1 MATPMTADQM
11 VTALRA
17 EGLKIVERTGWRDHN
32 RNHKGP
38 WGPVNGVLLHHTAS
52 SGELSSVELCEDGY
66 SELPGPLCHA
76 VIGKSGTIYLVG
88 NGRANHAGTGDPN
101 TFEAVKD
108 ERYNSV
114 PPATHFHEGMSGGVD
129 GNAHLYGA
137 ECVNLGDGKD
147 TWTDAQVDAMVRWS
161 AAICRFHGWTAKST
175 IAHKEWSDWKPD
187 PSGPNMP
194 SMPVMRDRIQA
205 RLSQPPSWNPTGPA
219 YPDPGP
225 VRPPVPTPGDVL
237 NMTAPQRTILALPDD
252 VTLLEG
258 IQRTLYW
265 SVEYSDDGN
274 QHGTNGK
281 TVVSNAR
288 YSATLNILFDGL
300 KSGETVEVWQAEED
314 ANGALVWEGP
324 AVQVPGLGDGSKT
337 VKAVVPFIETTNN
350 RLTFVVKSNSFTPVT
365 MVYAR
370 VSVQSWP
377 N

>member
-11 VTALRA
+11 VAALRA
-17 EGLKIVERTGWRDHN
+17 EGCKVVERDGWRTHN
-32 RNHKGP
+32 RNHKGA
-38 WGPVNGVLLHHTAS
+38 WGPVNGSLLHHTAS

-66 SELPGPLCHA
+66 EELPGPLCHA

-137 ECVNLGDGKD
+137 ECVNLGNGKD
-147 TWTDAQVDAMVRWS
+147 PWPEVQIDAMVRWS
-161 AAICRFHGWTAKST
+161 AAINRFHGWSAKST
-175 IAHKEWSDWKPD
+175 IAHREWSDWKPD
-187 PSGPNMP
+187 PAGPGMP

-219 YPDPGP
+219 
-225 VRPPVPTPGDVL
+225 VPPAPTSGDVL

-252 VTLLEG
+252 VTLLEN
-258 IQRTLYW
+258 IPRTLYW

-288 YSATLNILFDGL
+288 YSATVNLIFEGL
-300 KSGETVEVWQAEED
+300 AAGQTVEVWQVEED
-314 ANGALVWEGP
+314 ANGGTVWEGP
-324 AVQVPGLGDGSKT
+324 AVQVQGLGDGTGS
-337 VKAVVPFIETTNN
+337 VKAVVPFIETTYN
-350 RLTFVVKSNSFTPVT
+350 RLTFAVKSNSFAPVT
-365 MVYAR
+365 MAYAR